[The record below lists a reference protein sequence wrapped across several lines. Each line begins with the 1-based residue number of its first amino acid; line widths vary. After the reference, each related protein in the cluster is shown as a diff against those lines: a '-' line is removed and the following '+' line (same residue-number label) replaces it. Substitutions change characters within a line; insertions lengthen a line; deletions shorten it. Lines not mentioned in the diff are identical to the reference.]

1 MEIERR
7 VTIGEIFAALS
18 YVVSAL
24 GACIF
29 AYAFLVGDVEQTK
42 TGVTNNAKAIAA
54 ETAERRR
61 EDERLTKQFEDRAK
75 EIKEE
80 IKLVESRQRFLLE
93 DIRSNISI
101 LVKDRLEDGK

>member
-42 TGVTNNAKAIAA
+42 TDVVNNTKAIVA
-54 ETAERRR
+54 EKDARIR
-61 EDERLTKQFEDRAK
+61 EDQRLTRQFENRAK

-80 IKLVESRQRFLLE
+80 IKLSEDRTRFLLE
-93 DIRSNISI
+93 DIRSNINI